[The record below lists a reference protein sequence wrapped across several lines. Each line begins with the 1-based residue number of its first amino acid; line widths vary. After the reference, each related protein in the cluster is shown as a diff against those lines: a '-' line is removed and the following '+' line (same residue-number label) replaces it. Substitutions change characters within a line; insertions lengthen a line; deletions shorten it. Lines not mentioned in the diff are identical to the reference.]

1 MTDADPATA
10 GPPPNAPSR
19 PQLGAQKGAPPGAQT
34 GAQPGVQPGAQP
46 VPHPSAV
53 QPSSVPAGTPPP
65 PRQTP
70 VEAFISSQSEP
81 VRSLLWLCRD
91 YLHRTAPG
99 VSEAIKWGVPTFM
112 MERNLFYL
120 NPKGDHVVLG
130 FVAGAQMVEFRGV
143 FDHVAAE
150 VAHVQV
156 RAAADLERP
165 GLREAVRA
173 AAGFASEERD
183 FGEALQS
190 KAVLAGKAPT
200 RGDDGDR
207 LLA

>member
-1 MTDADPATA
+1 MIDS
-10 GPPPNAPSR
+10 AP
-19 PQLGAQKGAPPGAQT
+19 
-34 GAQPGVQPGAQP
+34 
-46 VPHPSAV
+46 
-53 QPSSVPAGTPPP
+53 TPTPTS
-65 PRQTP
+65 RQTP
-70 VEAFISSQSEP
+70 VEAFIADQKEP
-81 VRSLLWLCRD
+81 ARSLLWLCRD
-91 YLHRTAPG
+91 YLHRNAPG

-150 VAHVQV
+150 VAHVKV

-165 GLREAVRA
+165 GLRDAVRA
-173 AAGFASEERD
+173 AAGFAASERD
-183 FGEALQS
+183 FGEAMQT
-190 KAVLAGKAPT
+190 KAGLAAKSPT
-200 RGDDGDR
+200 RDDDGGR